1 MSSVPS
7 LPDAPAARP
16 RAWPFF
22 ALILGSACLAFG
34 PLLVRLSDVSPVS
47 SAFWRM
53 GLALPVLLAVAVLA
67 RRREAAPLALRAIP
81 WGLGLLAGAMFAAD
95 LATWHL
101 GIVRTTLAN
110 ATLFG
115 NAAAFI
121 LAGWAMLAGWERPE
135 RQKLLALVM
144 ALAGTLLLLGASAE
158 LSPKHLAGD
167 LFCLLASTFYAGYLI
182 VVMRLRDRL
191 STATLLAISTAASAV
206 LLLPVALLAPGSFWP
221 EDWRPL
227 MALAVT
233 SQLVGQGLLVF
244 ATGSLPAAVI
254 GVGLLVQPL
263 LSATI
268 GWLMFNESI
277 GPTELAGAAII
288 CTALVLVRR

>member
-1 MSSVPS
+1 MSSTASDSPHV
-7 LPDAPAARP
+7 
-16 RAWPFF
+16 RAWPFA
-22 ALILGSACLAFG
+22 ALIFGSACLAFG

-53 GLALPVLLAVAVLA
+53 GLALPVLVAVALLA
-67 RRREAAPLALRAIP
+67 RRREAAPLPLRAIP
-81 WGLGLLAGAMFAAD
+81 WGLGLAAGAMFAAD

-115 NAAAFI
+115 NGAAFM
-121 LAGWAMLAGWERPE
+121 LAGWAMLAGWEKPE
-135 RQKLLALVM
+135 RQKLAALAM

-158 LSPKHLAGD
+158 LSPQHLAGD
-167 LFCLLASTFYAGYLI
+167 LLCLLAATFYAGYLI
-182 VVMRLRDRL
+182 VVMRLRGRL
-191 STATLLAISTAASAV
+191 STATLLAISTAASAL
-206 LLLPVALLAPGSFWP
+206 LLLPFALWAPGSFWP
-221 EDWRPL
+221 ADWRPL

-268 GWLMFNESI
+268 GWWVFGEAM
-277 GPTELAGAAII
+277 GPVELLGAAII
-288 CTALVLVRR
+288 CAALVLVRR

>member
-7 LPDAPAARP
+7 LSEPTAARP

-53 GLALPVLLAVAVLA
+53 GLALPVLLTVALMA

-81 WGLGLLAGAMFAAD
+81 WGLGLLAGALFAAD
-95 LATWHL
+95 LVAWHM

-115 NAAAFI
+115 NGAAFM

-135 RQKLLALVM
+135 RRKLVALSM
-144 ALAGTLLLLGASAE
+144 ALAGTLLLLGASFE
-158 LSPKHLAGD
+158 LSPKNFAGD
-167 LFCLLASTFYAGYLI
+167 LLCLLGATFYAGYLI
-182 VVMRLRDRL
+182 VVMQLRGRL
-191 STATLLAISTAASAV
+191 STATLLAISTASTAL
-206 LLLPVALLAPGSFWP
+206 LLLPAALWAPGGFWP
-221 EDWRPL
+221 GDWRPL
-227 MALAVT
+227 LALAVS

-263 LSATI
+263 LSATM
-268 GWLMFNESI
+268 GWLMFSETM
-277 GPTELAGAAII
+277 GPVELIGAAII
-288 CTALVLVRR
+288 CAALVLVRR

>member
-1 MSSVPS
+1 MSSAHPV
-7 LPDAPAARP
+7 PDAKAARP

-22 ALILGSACLAFG
+22 ALITGSACLAFG

-53 GLALPVLLAVAVLA
+53 GLALPVLMVVALLA
-67 RRREAAPLALRAIP
+67 RRHETNPLPLRAIP

-101 GIVRTTLAN
+101 GIMRTTLAN

-115 NAAAFI
+115 NGAAFLLAGWAI
-121 LAGWAMLAGWERPE
+121 LAGWEKPE
-135 RQKLLALVM
+135 RQKLFALGM

-158 LSPKHLAGD
+158 LSPKNLAGD
-167 LFCLLASTFYAGYLI
+167 LLSLLAATFYAGYLI
-182 VVMRLRDRL
+182 VVMRLRGRL
-191 STATLLAISTAASAV
+191 STATLLAISTASSAL
-206 LLLPVALLAPGSFWP
+206 LLLPVALWAPGSFWP

-227 MALAVT
+227 LALAVS

-263 LSATI
+263 LSAML
-268 GWLMFNESI
+268 GWLMFNETM
-277 GPTELAGAAII
+277 GPVELIGAAII

>member
-1 MSSVPS
+1 MSSAPPS
-7 LPDAPAARP
+7 SSTP
-16 RAWPFF
+16 RAQAGPFV

-34 PLLVRLSDVSPVS
+34 PLLVRLSDVSPAS

-53 GLALPVLLAVAVLA
+53 ALALPVLLVVALVA
-67 RRREAAPLALRAIP
+67 RGRETGALPLRALP

-95 LATWHL
+95 LVTWHM

-115 NAAAFI
+115 NGAAFM
-121 LAGWAMLAGWERPE
+121 LAGWAMLAGWEKPE
-135 RQKLLALVM
+135 RQKLAALAM

-167 LFCLLASTFYAGYLI
+167 LLCLLAATFYAGYLI
-182 VVMRLRDRL
+182 VVMRLRGRL
-191 STATLLAISTAASAV
+191 STATLLAISTAASAL
-206 LLLPVALLAPGSFWP
+206 LLLPVALWAPGSFWP

-227 MALAVT
+227 MALAVS

-244 ATGSLPAAVI
+244 ASGSLPAAVI

-263 LSATI
+263 LSATM
-268 GWLMFNESI
+268 GWLMFKESM
-277 GPTELAGAAII
+277 GPVELIGAAII
-288 CTALVLVRR
+288 CAALVLVRR

>member
-1 MSSVPS
+1 MSS
-7 LPDAPAARP
+7 LEPAAQGLPSRSQ
-16 RAWPFF
+16 ALPFA

-34 PLLVRLSDVSPVS
+34 PLLVRLSDVSPVA

-53 GLALPVLLAVAVLA
+53 GLALPVLLLVALMA
-67 RRREAAPLALRAIP
+67 RRHEARPLPLRAIP

-115 NAAAFI
+115 NGAAFMLAGWSI
-121 LAGWAMLAGWERPE
+121 LAGWEKPE
-135 RQKLLALVM
+135 RQKLLALAM

-158 LSPKHLAGD
+158 LSPKNLVGD
-167 LFCLLASTFYAGYLI
+167 LLCLLAATFYAGYLI
-182 VVMRLRDRL
+182 VVMRLRGRL
-191 STATLLAISTAASAV
+191 STATLLAISTASSAL
-206 LLLPVALLAPGSFWP
+206 LLLPMAVLAPGSFWP
-221 EDWRPL
+221 DDWRPL
-227 MALAVT
+227 LALAVS
-233 SQLVGQGLLVF
+233 SQLLGQGLLVF

-268 GWLMFNESI
+268 GWLIFQETM
-277 GPTELAGAAII
+277 GPVELLGAAII

>member
-1 MSSVPS
+1 MASTPS
-7 LPDAPAARP
+7 LASRKQ
-16 RAWPFF
+16 AWPFV

-34 PLLVRLSDVSPVS
+34 PLLVRLADVSPVS

-53 GLALPVLLAVAVLA
+53 GLALPVLGLVAVLA
-67 RRREAAPLALRAIP
+67 HRREAAPLPWRALP
-81 WGLGLLAGAMFAAD
+81 WGLTALAGAMFATD
-95 LATWHL
+95 LAAWHL

-115 NAAAFI
+115 NGAAFM
-121 LAGWAMLAGWERPE
+121 LAGWAMLAGWEKPE
-135 RQKLLALVM
+135 RQKLAALGM

-158 LSPKHLAGD
+158 LSPKHLVGD
-167 LFCLLASTFYAGYLI
+167 LLCLLAAAFYAGYLI
-182 VVMRLRDRL
+182 VIMRLRGRL
-191 STATLLAISTAASAV
+191 STSTLLAMSTLFSAL
-206 LLLPVALLAPGSFWP
+206 LLLPFALWAPGSFWP

-227 MALAVT
+227 LALAVT
-233 SQLVGQGLLVF
+233 SQLLGQGLLVF

-268 GWLMFNESI
+268 GWLMFNETM
-277 GPTELAGAAII
+277 GPVELAGAAII
-288 CTALVLVRR
+288 CAALVLVRR

>member
-1 MSSVPS
+1 MSSAANPS
-7 LPDAPAARP
+7 DQPVARP
-16 RAWPFF
+16 RTWPFI

-115 NAAAFI
+115 NGAAFI

-135 RQKLLALVM
+135 RQKMVALGM
-144 ALAGTLLLLGASAE
+144 ALTGTLLLLGASAE

-167 LFCLLASTFYAGYLI
+167 LLCLLAATFYAGYLI
-182 VVMRLRDRL
+182 VVMRLRGRL

-268 GWLMFNESI
+268 GWLMFNESM

>member
-1 MSSVPS
+1 MSSAPN
-7 LPDAPAARP
+7 LPARP
-16 RAWPFF
+16 RAWPFI
-22 ALILGSACLAFG
+22 ALIIGSACLAFG

-53 GLALPVLLAVAVLA
+53 GLALPVLGLVAVLA
-67 RRREAAPLALRAIP
+67 NRREAAPMAMRALP
-81 WGLGLLAGAMFAAD
+81 WGLTAMAGAMFATD
-95 LATWHL
+95 LALWHL

-115 NAAAFI
+115 NGAAFM
-121 LAGWAMLAGWERPE
+121 LAGWALIAGWEKPE
-135 RQKLLALVM
+135 RQKLVALGM

-158 LSPKHLAGD
+158 LSPKHLVGD
-167 LFCLLASTFYAGYLI
+167 LLCLLAAAFYAGYLI
-182 VVMRLRDRL
+182 VIMRLRGRL
-191 STATLLAISTAASAV
+191 STATLLAMSTLFSAL
-206 LLLPVALLAPGSFWP
+206 LLLPVALWAPGSFWP

-227 MALAVT
+227 LALAVT

-268 GWLMFNESI
+268 GWLMFNETM
-277 GPTELAGAAII
+277 GPVELIGAAII
-288 CTALVLVRR
+288 CAALVLVRR

>member
-1 MSSVPS
+1 MSSITSESPVT
-7 LPDAPAARP
+7 
-16 RAWPFF
+16 RAWPFA
-22 ALILGSACLAFG
+22 ALIIGSACLAFG

-53 GLALPVLLAVAVLA
+53 GLALPVLVAVALLA
-67 RRREAAPLALRAIP
+67 RRREAAPLSLRAIP
-81 WGLGLLAGAMFAAD
+81 WGLGLAAGAMFAAD
-95 LATWHL
+95 LATWHM

-115 NAAAFI
+115 NGAAFMLAGWAI
-121 LAGWAMLAGWERPE
+121 LAGWEKPG
-135 RQKLLALVM
+135 RQKLAALAM
-144 ALAGTLLLLGASAE
+144 AMAGTLLLLGASAE
-158 LSPKHLAGD
+158 LSPQHLAGD
-167 LFCLLASTFYAGYLI
+167 LLCLLAATFYAGYLI

-191 STATLLAISTAASAV
+191 STATLLAISTAASAL
-206 LLLPVALLAPGSFWP
+206 LLLPFALWAPGSFWP
-221 EDWRPL
+221 TDWRPL

-254 GVGLLVQPL
+254 GVGLLVQPV

-268 GWLMFNESI
+268 GWWMFGETM
-277 GPTELAGAAII
+277 GPVELLGAAII
-288 CTALVLVRR
+288 CAALVLVRR